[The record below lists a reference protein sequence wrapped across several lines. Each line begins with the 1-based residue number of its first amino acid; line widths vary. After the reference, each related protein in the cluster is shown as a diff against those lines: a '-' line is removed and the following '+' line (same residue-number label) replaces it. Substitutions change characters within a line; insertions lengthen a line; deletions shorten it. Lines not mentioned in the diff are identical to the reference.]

1 MSPSRLEHQT
11 SSQTSEIFRDF
22 ESLRSRASGDGL
34 TGVLVLF
41 VLLMSLLG
49 GGIFIVAMGPR
60 AVSGAAESPAA
71 LTRYVD
77 RRGPGGNDRPAGGN
91 TSSAAS
97 DTPTPT
103 STPIPTPTSTP
114 TPSLDVGSAQDV
126 VCGSTV
132 SGDTLLGHSNVN
144 SYSCLNYTLPETGP
158 EQVFRLT
165 TSATGPITA
174 ALTYDSL
181 LYDVDI
187 FILNRPSP
195 DACVGGPPPGEGPYD
210 RTTVLR
216 DALPGFYY
224 LVVDTYDNG
233 QNVRPGPY
241 TLSVTCPADPVQA
254 TPTPTA
260 TPVFSPTPTRA
271 PRDTIYLSMLR
282 KDISPTPT
290 PTRTP
295 TPTAT
300 PNPYTQGVNAGG
312 TQAYQGTD
320 GRIYAADRGYAPGGW
335 GYDQGYIDSVVRP
348 IAHNGTVPAE
358 VFHTVRG
365 AINATGYLTY
375 RFDVPAGVYR
385 VTLLFA
391 ELIDY
396 AKPGARPF
404 NVYIEGQK
412 VLDHFDVAA
421 TAKTLYGGSGL
432 GDALPKSFNT
442 PVTDGVLEIR
452 FETLSSEY
460 AAQINGLYVEKV
472 GN

>member
-1 MSPSRLEHQT
+1 M
-11 SSQTSEIFRDF
+11 
-22 ESLRSRASGDGL
+22 
-34 TGVLVLF
+34 
-41 VLLMSLLG
+41 
-49 GGIFIVAMGPR
+49 
-60 AVSGAAESPAA
+60 
-71 LTRYVD
+71 
-77 RRGPGGNDRPAGGN
+77 
-91 TSSAAS
+91 
-97 DTPTPT
+97 
-103 STPIPTPTSTP
+103 
-114 TPSLDVGSAQDV
+114 
-126 VCGSTV
+126 
-132 SGDTLLGHSNVN
+132 
-144 SYSCLNYTLPETGP
+144 
-158 EQVFRLT
+158 
-165 TSATGPITA
+165 
-174 ALTYDSL
+174 
-181 LYDVDI
+181 
-187 FILNRPSP
+187 
-195 DACVGGPPPGEGPYD
+195 
-210 RTTVLR
+210 
-216 DALPGFYY
+216 
-224 LVVDTYDNG
+224 
-233 QNVRPGPY
+233 
-241 TLSVTCPADPVQA
+241 
-254 TPTPTA
+254 
-260 TPVFSPTPTRA
+260 
-271 PRDTIYLSMLR
+271 
-282 KDISPTPT
+282 
-290 PTRTP
+290 
-295 TPTAT
+295 
-300 PNPYTQGVNAGG
+300 
-312 TQAYQGTD
+312 
-320 GRIYAADRGYAPGGW
+320 YAADRGYAPGGW